1 MPILCRVSISQYNLK
16 FLHCRLCPRYLFQC
30 HPHHFSLLMNFSN
43 SCASKYTTPI
53 FVVRRPSSVQ
63 VLSVATSV
71 HRFCKSSIALSCIML
86 RDYRKATNLN
96 FWGIVMDIWEAKSP
110 HTLSYTYRQSSFP
123 TSSRLG
129 AFKTIASISTVLC
142 LYNLA
147 IRLDESSV
155 FIQSQL
161 QHITV
166 QEHLF
171 GEFSPASLTFCP
183 CTSATDTFP
192 FTYQF
197 SSVSI
202 PISQTLNCST
212 ICAVETF

>member
-1 MPILCRVSISQYNLK
+1 MTILCRVSISQYNLK

-110 HTLSYTYRQSSFP
+110 HTLSYTYIPFSFP
-123 TSSRLG
+123 TSSGLVES
-129 AFKTIASISTVLC
+129 KNITLIYLVLF
-142 LYNLA
+142 LSN
-147 IRLDESSV
+147 
-155 FIQSQL
+155 
-161 QHITV
+161 
-166 QEHLF
+166 
-171 GEFSPASLTFCP
+171 
-183 CTSATDTFP
+183 
-192 FTYQF
+192 
-197 SSVSI
+197 
-202 PISQTLNCST
+202 
-212 ICAVETF
+212 